1 MNRNESCRHA
11 AARSAIELRTGRFIE
26 RMRASAAGLYA
37 SVRSGFA
44 NRRGARHPRSNG
56 FGILAQ
62 RRALP
67 KSHARHCAPPHRR
80 KSSDDSYHAHEARTR
95 STDGSS
101 TASLRVPDESAW
113 TARGLLKSGRD
124 YDEIECQS
132 AIAGFMAE
140 HLDRNDIV
148 E

>member
-1 MNRNESCRHA
+1 
-11 AARSAIELRTGRFIE
+11 
-26 RMRASAAGLYA
+26 
-37 SVRSGFA
+37 
-44 NRRGARHPRSNG
+44 
-56 FGILAQ
+56 
-62 RRALP
+62 
-67 KSHARHCAPPHRR
+67 
-80 KSSDDSYHAHEARTR
+80 
-95 STDGSS
+95 
-101 TASLRVPDESAW
+101 VPEESAW

>member
-1 MNRNESCRHA
+1 MRA
-11 AARSAIELRTGRFIE
+11 PAARLCG
-26 RMRASAAGLYA
+26 

-56 FGILAQ
+56 FGIFGSAASIAEKAM
-62 RRALP
+62 RGTA
-67 KSHARHCAPPHRR
+67 CHR
-80 KSSDDSYHAHEARTR
+80 
-95 STDGSS
+95 TDGNRRITHTMLMKHAPVVRTDPG